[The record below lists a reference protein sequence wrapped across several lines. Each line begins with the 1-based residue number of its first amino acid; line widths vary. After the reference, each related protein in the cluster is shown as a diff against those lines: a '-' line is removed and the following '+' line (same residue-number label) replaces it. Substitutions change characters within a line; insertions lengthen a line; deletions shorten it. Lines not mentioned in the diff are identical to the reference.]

1 MSVCEKGIPAVTDIP
16 RIPTD
21 DAREIVFNN
30 PWEAKAFALVVHL
43 YQQDHFTWPEWAEQL
58 SREIKAAGAGDDGSG
73 YYLLWLAAAEKLV
86 MDKALCRGAELTG
99 RKSALEAA
107 QGGPAPAPGSHASH

>member
-1 MSVCEKGIPAVTDIP
+1 MSAIVPLPAVHTLP

-21 DAREIVFNN
+21 ANQDIVFNY

-43 YQQDHFTWPEWAEQL
+43 SQRGHYTWAEWTEQI
-58 SREIKAAGAGDDGSG
+58 SAEINVNGADDDGSN

-86 MDKALCRGAELTG
+86 ARKTLAQTAELEQ

-107 QGGPAPAPGSHASH
+107 QGGPAPGP

>member
-1 MSVCEKGIPAVTDIP
+1 MSTCAKGIPAVADIP

-21 DAREIVFNN
+21 ASAEIVFNN

-43 YQQDHFTWPEWAEQL
+43 YQQGHFTWPEWAEQL
-58 SREIKAAGAGDDGSG
+58 SREIKAAGEGDDGSG

-86 MDKALCRGAELTG
+86 ADKALCQTADLHG

-107 QGGPAPAPGSHASH
+107 QGGPAPGHHHPH